1 MQVKRFAIAQKM
13 FLKTSYFVRFCVY
26 LCEKSKVGEAG
37 FLYSTEVL
45 IVQDS

>member
-13 FLKTSYFVRFCVY
+13 FLKTSYLVRFCAY
-26 LCEKSKVGEAG
+26 LCKKSKVGEAG
-37 FLYSTEVL
+37 FLYLTEVL